1 VVDSVG
7 PQTATTTN
15 WPTGTETESGVLKLP
30 LPSATVLPTG
40 VEPIDNWTG
49 LSAAHPVPDAV
60 TGPPGGIEWWSS
72 CSTWVGGVAGG
83 VVVGGTVVVGVVV
96 DVVVVGAVVV
106 VAAGTVVTWGTVG
119 GTVTRGRVVTVV
131 GTVVTVVEVV
141 DVVDVVAVVE
151 VVVGAWALVVGV
163 LQMTLAAS
171 RRTCGMKLVVVR
183 GTVVVVLPKTHTV
196 VVVGHLVATP
206 VASPS
211 I

>member
-1 VVDSVG
+1 VG
-7 PQTATTTN
+7 PQTATTMN
-15 WPTGTETESGVLKLP
+15 WPTGTKTESGVLKLP

-40 VEPIDNWTG
+40 VEPIDSWTG
-49 LSAAHPVPDAV
+49 LSAEQPLPDAV
-60 TGPPGGIEWWSS
+60 TGPPGGMEWWSS

-96 DVVVVGAVVV
+96 GGTVVVGAVVV

-141 DVVDVVAVVE
+141 EVVEVVAVVE
-151 VVVGAWALVVGV
+151 VVVGACALVVGV
-163 LQMTLAAS
+163 LHMTLAAS